1 MWERFSYY
9 GMRALLILFMTAP
22 LARGGLGF
30 SIAIAGII
38 YGLYTASVYL
48 MSVPGGWVADRLIG
62 QRRAVLYGGVLIAL
76 GQFSLGVHSTEF
88 FYSGLALIVAG
99 TGLLKPNAS
108 TIVGQLYAPGDKR
121 RDSGFSIF
129 YMGINI
135 GALIAP
141 LACGYVGQ
149 MINWNLGFMLAGAG
163 MVFGLVQFVLGARYL
178 GEAGLR
184 PAAPIS
190 LRGRGPIAAA
200 SIAAAAGVPLLAS
213 SGFLHVT
220 AAEVG
225 DAAGVVLIALTIG
238 IFLRLLSSREWTPV
252 ERRRFLAIAVLFL
265 ASALFFSAFEQA
277 GSTLNLFAARS
288 TRDRI
293 LGLAFPST
301 WFQSLNPLFIVLL
314 APGFAWLWIRLGRRE
329 PSTPVK
335 FALGLLLV
343 GAGFV
348 VIAFAAARAASGV
361 LVSPLWLIAT
371 YFLHTC
377 GELCLSPVGLSAMTK
392 LAPARVASLVMGAWF
407 LSISVGDYIGGRF
420 ASVYGTLPPASL
432 FAAVA
437 AFTIAVGLALGVLAK
452 PVERL
457 MGGIG

>member
-22 LARGGLGF
+22 LAGGGLGF
-30 SIAIAGII
+30 SIATAGIV

-76 GQFSLGVHSTEF
+76 GQFSLGVHSPAF
-88 FYSGLALIVAG
+88 FFSGLALIVAG
-99 TGLLKPNAS
+99 TGLLKPNVS
-108 TIVGQLYAPGDKR
+108 TIVGQLYTAGDQR

-163 MVFGLVQFVLGARYL
+163 MVLGLVQFVLGARYL

-190 LRGRGPIAAA
+190 PRRRGPIAAA
-200 SIAAAAGVPLLAS
+200 SIAVAAGVPLLAL
-213 SGFLHVT
+213 SGFLHIT

-238 IFLRLLSSREWTPV
+238 IFARLLSSREWTPV

-361 LVSPLWLIAT
+361 LVSPLWLLAT

-392 LAPARVASLVMGAWF
+392 LAPARVASLVMGVWF

-420 ASVYGTLPPASL
+420 ASVYGTFSPASL
-432 FAAVA
+432 FATVA
-437 AFTIAVGLALGVLAK
+437 AFTVAVGLALGALAK
-452 PVERL
+452 PVKRL
-457 MGGIG
+457 MGGVT

>member
-1 MWERFSYY
+1 
-9 GMRALLILFMTAP
+9 
-22 LARGGLGF
+22 
-30 SIAIAGII
+30 
-38 YGLYTASVYL
+38 
-48 MSVPGGWVADRLIG
+48 
-62 QRRAVLYGGVLIAL
+62 
-76 GQFSLGVHSTEF
+76 
-88 FYSGLALIVAG
+88 
-99 TGLLKPNAS
+99 
-108 TIVGQLYAPGDKR
+108 
-121 RDSGFSIF
+121 
-129 YMGINI
+129 MGINI

-163 MVFGLVQFVLGARYL
+163 MVLGLVQFVLGARYL

-190 LRGRGPIAAA
+190 PRRRGPIAAA
-200 SIAAAAGVPLLAS
+200 SIAVAAGVPLLAL
-213 SGFLHVT
+213 SGFLHIT

-238 IFLRLLSSREWTPV
+238 IYARLLSSREWTPV

-314 APGFAWLWIRLGRRE
+314 APGFAWLWIRLGGRE

-361 LVSPLWLIAT
+361 LVSPLWLLAT

-392 LAPARVASLVMGAWF
+392 LAPARVASLVMGVWF

-420 ASVYGTLPPASL
+420 ASVYGTFSPASL
-432 FAAVA
+432 FATVA
-437 AFTIAVGLALGVLAK
+437 AFTVAVGLALGALAK
-452 PVERL
+452 PVKRL
-457 MGGIG
+457 MGGVT